1 MTVLD
6 ASAVLALLKGEPG
19 ADLVSSEA
27 DGAVIGA
34 ANWSE
39 VAQRVPDPVEWPLA
53 AALLEALG
61 IRVEPVTRADAEAAA
76 RLASSRPGLS
86 LGDRLCL
93 ALGQR
98 LGVTILTADRAWG
111 AEGPVRQIR

>member
-6 ASAVLALLKGEPG
+6 ASAVLAYLFGESG
-19 ADLVSSEA
+19 AQKVDARL

-39 VAQRVPDPVEWPLA
+39 VMGRLGTPLDWSLA
-53 AALLEALG
+53 DALLVSRG
-61 IRVEPVTRADAEAAA
+61 VTVEPVTKADGLRAAQLRAQ
-76 RLASSRPGLS
+76 RKSLS

-93 ALGQR
+93 ALADR
-98 LGVTILTADRAWG
+98 LGVDVMTADRAWG
-111 AEGPVRQIR
+111 DDAGIIQIR